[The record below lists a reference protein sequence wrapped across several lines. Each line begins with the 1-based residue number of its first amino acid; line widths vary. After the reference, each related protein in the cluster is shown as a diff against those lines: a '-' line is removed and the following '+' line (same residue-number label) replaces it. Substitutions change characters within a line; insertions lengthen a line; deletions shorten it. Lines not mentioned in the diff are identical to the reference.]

1 MIQGNIILN
10 HVTTYPEALI
20 KFLSS
25 HEELFYQFYKE
36 EQRIDSEPF
45 NLEEYHNPIGN
56 KYSPQCENKIDLLE
70 TLISTYKY
78 AGFHCTRLTESEFI
92 SVSEIGLKPL
102 SKENTEN
109 RLRTVFENN
118 LVSDSTYKEL
128 LKNNSSD
135 QGNRKG
141 RIWFTHDTNI
151 LKQPKSIGRF
161 FQNWGGE
168 AIYNNHEH
176 REEITNEISKIGSPY
191 ILVSSFCYEELSP
204 IKKLSEYIVD
214 VWLSHRHDNYYYNLF
229 DTNIRYNKAVLK
241 SIKFGD
247 QLFNKLT
254 KG

>member
-1 MIQGNIILN
+1 MIPDNIIMSDA
-10 HVTTYPEALI
+10 TTYPQALI

-25 HEELFYQFYKE
+25 HEELFYRFSI
-36 EQRIDSEPF
+36 EQDRLDNELF
-45 NLEEYHNPIGN
+45 NIEDYLNPIRN
-56 KYSPQCENKIDLLE
+56 KHTPQWQSKIDLLE
-70 TLISTYKY
+70 NLIRNYKY
-78 AGFHCTRLTESEFI
+78 LGFHCTRLTDPEFI
-92 SVSEIGLKPL
+92 SVSESGLKPL

-109 RLRTVFENN
+109 RLRTVLEKN
-118 LVSDSTYKEL
+118 LISDSTYKEL

-135 QGNRKG
+135 QDNRKG

-151 LKQPKSIGRF
+151 LKQPKNIGRF